1 MLSVRLE
8 VSMKVSFIL
17 IAVAALSSCVAK
29 PWMVGSVNDHYTL
42 HSYEA
47 GRDIKILGVGEEK
60 PRHGTIFHPIRT
72 QKVETTTTVR
82 RTSVNP

>member
-1 MLSVRLE
+1 
-8 VSMKVSFIL
+8 MKVSFIL

-47 GRDIKILGVGEEK
+47 GREIKILGVGEEA
-60 PRHGTIFHPIRT
+60 PRHGTIFHPMRT
-72 QKVETTTTVR
+72 SQTVETTTT
-82 RTSVNP
+82 TSSSHRMVPAANP